1 MSEISWFQCYSWF
14 PLSGNLFSHSSL
26 CVYCTNTWT
35 RVQLHAADRLNN
47 TLNLLSKFNM
57 HVTYQFE
64 MENLVV
70 SASNGRCN
78 LSIQLHKWCAKT
90 LKRQLTK

>member
-14 PLSGNLFSHSSL
+14 PLSGKLFSHSSL

-70 SASNGRCN
+70 SASNEDVTCQSSYTSGAQRHLRGN
-78 LSIQLHKWCAKT
+78 
-90 LKRQLTK
+90 